1 MCGDEKDV
9 SEFWKYF
16 YLFQRWPTATPLL
29 VPIPQSDSCVVV
41 WSILRC
47 YYVVWLLSNNTEP
60 CQVLLVLMPCSSTAD
75 ISLKLQTNCQPE
87 WHQPHK
93 LFLYRI
99 IEILFLGLV
108 INIHIKG
115 NLKLSECPPG
125 IKIELS
131 WQNIYCQAKSS
142 PWLSSASWLS

>member
-1 MCGDEKDV
+1 MIQVGAFWNMALIRRFILNTKQFLRHLYVRRWKKRIWILKVFLSV
-9 SEFWKYF
+9 SEV
-16 YLFQRWPTATPLL
+16 TDCNTTPCAK
-29 VPIPQSDSCVVV
+29 PQSDSCVVV

-93 LFLYRI
+93 LFLFGI
-99 IEILFLGLV
+99 IEILFLDLLSD
-108 INIHIKG
+108 IHIKG
-115 NLKLSECPPG
+115 NLQRS
-125 IKIELS
+125 
-131 WQNIYCQAKSS
+131 
-142 PWLSSASWLS
+142 